1 MTTELES
8 LIGEIKRRLAH
19 PLLCDDLDQLRELLA
34 ILEAMRAEREAVH
47 AAA

>member
-1 MTTELES
+1 MTTELEP

-19 PLLCDDLDQLRELLA
+19 PLPCDDAAQLRELLA